1 MNRRT
6 AGRDQRIIMTSAAF
20 ERFRFSFFEDKNSAR
35 DGLATSALAGLQGE
49 EAARAEAMLIG
60 FLPDTRAVIG
70 LGILRSRRAEPELTR
85 MFEAEQRAQREAAA
99 AGGEPWPA
107 DQLVYL
113 AKALWQIRPDRRW
126 LDAILGVL
134 ASGDDWQRQLAVE
147 ELRGVGDPVIVPAL
161 IGAIDDTEP
170 LVRHHA
176 ARRLLEM
183 HGLSTETWDPAHM
196 MFRIMSDDTARRE
209 GGRQDIL
216 AAIDGRPIAP

>member
-6 AGRDQRIIMTSAAF
+6 TRRNQGIIMASAAF

-35 DGLATSALAGLQGE
+35 DGLATSALAELQGE
-49 EAARAEAMLIG
+49 EAAHAEAILIG
-60 FLPDTRAVIG
+60 FLPDTRGVIG

-85 MFEAEQRAQREAAA
+85 MFEAERRAQHEAEAA
-99 AGGEPWPA
+99 GDEPWPT

-126 LDAILGVL
+126 LDAILGAL
-134 ASGDDWQRQLAVE
+134 ASGGDWQRQMAVE
-147 ELRGVGDPVIVPAL
+147 ELRGVCDPAIVPAL
-161 IGAIDDTEP
+161 IGALDDTEP

-183 HGLSTETWDPAHM
+183 HGLSTESRDPAHM
-196 MFRIMSDDTARRE
+196 MYRIMSDDTARRE
-209 GGRQDIL
+209 GGKQDIL
-216 AAIDGRPIAP
+216 AAIASSVPE

>member
-6 AGRDQRIIMTSAAF
+6 AGRDQSIIMASAAF

-35 DGLATSALAGLQGE
+35 DGLATSALAELQGE
-49 EAARAEAMLIG
+49 EAAHAEAMLIG

-70 LGILRSRRAEPELTR
+70 LGILRPRRAEPGLTR
-85 MFEAEQRAQREAAA
+85 MFEAEQRAQREAADD
-99 AGGEPWPA
+99 EPWPT

-113 AKALWQIRPDRRW
+113 AKSLWQIRPDRRW

-134 ASGDDWQRQLAVE
+134 ASGDGWQRQLAVE
-147 ELRGVGDPVIVPAL
+147 ELRGVSDPVVVPAL
-161 IGAIDDTEP
+161 IGALDDTEP

-183 HGLSTETWDPAHM
+183 HGLSAESQDPAHM
-196 MFRIMSDDTARRE
+196 MYRIMAKEAARRD
-209 GGRQDIL
+209 GGKQDIL
-216 AAIDGRPIAP
+216 VALAGRRVQR